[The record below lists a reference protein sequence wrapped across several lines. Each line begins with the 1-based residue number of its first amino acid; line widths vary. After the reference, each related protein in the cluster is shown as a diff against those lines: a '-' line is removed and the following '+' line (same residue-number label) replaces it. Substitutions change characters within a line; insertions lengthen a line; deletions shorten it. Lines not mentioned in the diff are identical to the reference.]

1 MELFWRFLYGVVL
14 VALSL
19 MVSFFICMIA
29 PISFWWMLVIIPID
43 VLMIWQMIHQWRKE
57 DAEVE
62 KKERAL
68 WDSM

>member
-1 MELFWRFLYGVVL
+1 
-14 VALSL
+14 
-19 MVSFFICMIA
+19 MIA
-29 PISFWWMLVIIPID
+29 LISFWWMLVIIPID

>member
-1 MELFWRFLYGVVL
+1 MNWFWKFLYCLVV
-14 VALSL
+14 VASGL

-29 PISFWWMLVIIPID
+29 LISFWWMLVIIPID